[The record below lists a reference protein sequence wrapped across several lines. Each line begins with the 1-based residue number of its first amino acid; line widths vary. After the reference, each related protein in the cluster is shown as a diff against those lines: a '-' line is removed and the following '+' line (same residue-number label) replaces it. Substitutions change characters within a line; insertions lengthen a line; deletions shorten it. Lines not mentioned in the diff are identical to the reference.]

1 MQEQA
6 VSSEGLY
13 NKAMEIINS
22 IPRIDNNIY
31 WDIYG
36 NVLIFIIII
45 I

>member
-1 MQEQA
+1 M
-6 VSSEGLY
+6 SSEGLY
-13 NKAMEIINS
+13 NKSMEIINS

-45 I
+45 II